1 MVDGRTMRIVVA
13 GRSRVAAAARRAAGL
28 PGGAAALAIG
38 SIKEVGWLV
47 AHVGLYPAGLL
58 TEPGVGD
65 DPRHRIDTLSPLHRG
80 LILGD
85 IQAHGTPIVLVHGL
99 VDNRSAFAVIRRAL
113 RRRGYGRV
121 STVNYSP
128 LTADVRA
135 AAARLGRRIERICAD
150 TGYEQVH
157 VVGHSL
163 GGLIARYYVQ
173 RLGGDERVHTL
184 VTLGSPHQGTQ
195 LARLFP
201 LLVTRQLRPGSRLM
215 SDLAAPAR
223 CRTRFVSVWSDRDE
237 VIVPQRSGEL
247 RHPDLSATG
256 VRVHAVGHLSLL
268 VDSRAVQAVVRALS
282 APGPAEPEWY
292 RRDRDPLRPAPTRHA
307 ARPARFSVAS
317 GRA

>member
-1 MVDGRTMRIVVA
+1 LTV
-13 GRSRVAAAARRAAGL
+13 
-28 PGGAAALAIG
+28 GA
-38 SIKEVGWLV
+38 IKEISWLA
-47 AHVGLYPAGLL
+47 AHVALYPAGLL
-58 TEPGVGD
+58 TEIHVGE
-65 DPRHRIDTLSPLHRG
+65 DPRHRIDPLSPLHRG

-128 LTADVRA
+128 LTADVPA

-150 TGYEQVH
+150 TGYERVH

-173 RLGGDERVHTL
+173 RLGGDHRVDTL
-184 VTLGSPHQGTQ
+184 VTLGAPHHGTQ

-201 LLVTRQLRPGSRLM
+201 VLVTRQLRPGSRLM
-215 SDLAAPAR
+215 SDLATPVTN

-237 VIVPQRSGEL
+237 VVVPPHNGEL
-247 RHPDLSATG
+247 RHPDLNATG

-268 VDSRAVQAVVRALS
+268 VDSRAVQAVVRALA
-282 APGPAEPEWY
+282 APTVVEPEW
-292 RRDRDPLRPAPTRHA
+292 RRS
-307 ARPARFSVAS
+307 ARPTPAGRSLGVAD
-317 GRA
+317 A